1 MPAKLS
7 PAKDALDER
16 DETVLST
23 CVANEEDSPFEM
35 MHADLILIPSIATVM
50 SLLFFPVFAPL
61 GTLAMAQG
69 DMKAQDRVL
78 KTGKPEA
85 VGMSAGRL
93 QRAAQIL
100 EQETQSG
107 PVLAASILVARHG
120 QLVLEQGFGRLRP
133 GTSSSPAT
141 ADTVY
146 FLASITKPVT
156 AAALLLLVEHGQLC
170 LSDPVQKY
178 LPEFQGPQREKV
190 RVQDLLSH
198 VSGLPDQLPENLELR
213 RAQAP
218 LVEFVKRAMTTPLLY
233 TPRTFFAYQSM
244 GILLAAEI
252 VERLTKMPLRE
263 FEQKELFEPLG
274 MENSA
279 LGLGSLSIENTAWC
293 QGAPS
298 YTQNDEDEKKFGA
311 NTQYWRDMGH
321 PWGGMHSNV
330 YDLGIFLQ
338 MFLNGGRYNGKRILS
353 PSTVKTMTSD
363 QNREIS
369 APWGLGWALKRS
381 SVYNYFGDLGSDHTF
396 GHVGAT
402 GTVAWAD
409 PEKDLLCVI
418 LTTRALSE
426 DNGFLLRRVSNVVL
440 ASVEE

>member
-1 MPAKLS
+1 MERIPA
-7 PAKDALDER
+7 
-16 DETVLST
+16 
-23 CVANEEDSPFEM
+23 FEM
-35 MHADLILIPSIATVM
+35 THADLIPSIATAM
-50 SLLFFPVFAPL
+50 SLLFFVVFTP
-61 GTLAMAQG
+61 LAMAQG
-69 DMKAQDRVL
+69 DMKTQERIL

-85 VGMSAGRL
+85 VGMSTGRL
-93 QRAAQIL
+93 EQAAQIL
-100 EQETQSG
+100 EQETKGGS
-107 PVLAASILVARHG
+107 VLAASILVARHG
-120 QLVLEQGFGRLRP
+120 QIVLQQGFGNLRP
-133 GTSSSPAT
+133 GESSPPAT
-141 ADTVY
+141 AETVY

-156 AAALLLLVEHGQLC
+156 ATALLLLVERGQLC
-170 LSDPVQKY
+170 LADPVQKY

-218 LVEFVKRAMTTPLLY
+218 LSEFVKRAMTTPLLY
-233 TPRTFFAYQSM
+233 APRTSFAYQSM

-252 VERLTKMPLRE
+252 VERLTERPLRE

-274 MENSA
+274 MKNSA
-279 LGLGSLSIENTAWC
+279 LGLGSFSIENTAWC

-298 YTQNDEDEKKFGA
+298 YTQSDEDEKKFGA
-311 NTQYWRDMGH
+311 NTHYWRDMGH
-321 PWGGMHSNV
+321 PWGGMHSCV

-353 PSTVKTMTSD
+353 PATVKAMSSD
-363 QNREIS
+363 QNREIN
-369 APWGLGWALKRS
+369 APWGLGWALMRS
-381 SVYNYFGDLGSDHTF
+381 SVYNYFGELGSDRTF

-440 ASVEE
+440 SSVEE